1 MAKEND
7 LIVDDGVEL
16 KDMSKPLLTMEDVHA
31 EIARIQALQTTN
43 SVRVAGIVRALN
55 VSNPKQRFDKQTKE
69 PILDEA
75 GQPMFW
81 APYYYATIAFQG
93 GELDINLKEDMFN
106 ELVLG
111 KRYLFEGCKGLSFG
125 KVQDQFHS
133 VTVLI

>member
-1 MAKEND
+1 MAKDINS
-7 LIVDDGVEL
+7 LVDGNEEL

-43 SVRVAGIVRALN
+43 SVRVAGIVRSLN
-55 VSNPKQRFDKQTKE
+55 VSNPRQRFDKQTKE
-69 PILDEA
+69 PILDES

-81 APYYYATIAFQG
+81 SPYYYATIAFEG

-111 KRYLFEGCKGLSFG
+111 KRYLFDGCKGLNFG